1 MDAGFPKDGTRS
13 ITSEVM
19 EDGRA
24 SRYGGL
30 MTTASTR
37 PVTTDRH
44 VGDYLREWRQRRRL
58 SQMDLALEAEIS
70 TRHLSFLETG
80 RSQPSREMVLL
91 LAEKLDMPLRERNIM
106 LVSAG
111 YAPVYSQRSLDDPAL
126 AGMRQAVDLVLKGH
140 DPYPA
145 LAVDRHWSLVSAND
159 ALVSL
164 IGDVAPALMKPP
176 VNVLRLSIHPAGLA
190 RRIVNFTEWRNHLVH
205 RLHKQVDAT
214 GDAVLAA
221 LIEELRAYPTPDAAA
236 RGPKSN
242 HDYAGIVVPLQL
254 QTEEGVLT
262 LFSTTTIFGTP
273 VDVTLSELAI
283 EAFFP
288 ADPETGSALRRLAEK
303 RQAAA
308 AKAG

>member
-1 MDAGFPKDGTRS
+1 
-13 ITSEVM
+13 
-19 EDGRA
+19 
-24 SRYGGL
+24 

-111 YAPVYSQRSLDDPAL
+111 FAPVYSQRSLDDPAL

-164 IGDVAPALMKPP
+164 IGDVDPALMKPP

-205 RLHKQVDAT
+205 RLHRQVDAT

-236 RGPKSN
+236 RGSKTT
-242 HDYAGIVVPLQL
+242 HDYAGIVVPLQI
-254 QTEEGVLT
+254 QTDQGVLT

-288 ADPETGSALRRLAEK
+288 ADPETASALRRLAEK

-308 AKAG
+308 VMAG

>member
-1 MDAGFPKDGTRS
+1 
-13 ITSEVM
+13 M
-19 EDGRA
+19 EDGRVTG
-24 SRYGGL
+24 YGPP
-30 MTTASTR
+30 MKTAKSPSVTASL
-37 PVTTDRH
+37 P
-44 VGDYLREWRQRRRL
+44 VGDYLREWRQRRRM

-111 YAPVYSQRSLDDPAL
+111 YAPVYSERSLDDPAL
-126 AGMRQAVDLVLKGH
+126 ASMRHAVDLVLKGH

-145 LAVDRHWSLVSAND
+145 LAVDRHWSLVSANE

-164 IGDVAPALMKPP
+164 IGDVDPALMKPP
-176 VNVLRLSIHPAGLA
+176 VNVLRLSVHPAGLA
-190 RRIVNFTEWRNHLVH
+190 RRIVNFTEWRHHLVH
-205 RLHKQVDAT
+205 RLQHQVDAT

-221 LIEELRAYPTPDAAA
+221 LTKELRSYPTTDAAA
-236 RGPKSN
+236 RGPRQG
-242 HDYAGIVVPLQL
+242 HDYAGLVVPLQL
-254 QTEEGVLT
+254 MTEEGVLT
-262 LFSTTTIFGTP
+262 LFSTITIFGTP

-288 ADPETGSALRRLAEK
+288 ADAESGEALRRMAER

-308 AKAG
+308 G

>member
-1 MDAGFPKDGTRS
+1 
-13 ITSEVM
+13 M
-19 EDGRA
+19 EDERA
-24 SRYGGL
+24 SGYGPP
-30 MTTASTR
+30 MKTVST
-37 PVTTDRH
+37 PSVNTDRH
-44 VGDYLREWRQRRRL
+44 MGDYLREWRQRRRL

-111 YAPVYSQRSLDDPAL
+111 FAPVYSQRSLDDPAL
-126 AGMRQAVDLVLKGH
+126 ESMRQAVDLVLKGH

-145 LAVDRHWSLVSAND
+145 LAVDRHWLLVSAND

-164 IGDVAPALMKPP
+164 IGDVDPVLMKPP

-205 RLHKQVDAT
+205 RLHRQVDAT

-236 RGPKSN
+236 RAPKTS
-242 HDYAGIVVPLQL
+242 HDYAGIVVPLQIM
-254 QTEEGVLT
+254 TGEGVLT

-288 ADPETGSALRRLAEK
+288 ADPETGLALRRLAEK

-308 AKAG
+308 AG

>member
-1 MDAGFPKDGTRS
+1 M
-13 ITSEVM
+13 
-19 EDGRA
+19 
-24 SRYGGL
+24 
-30 MTTASTR
+30 
-37 PVTTDRH
+37 TTDRH

-111 YAPVYSQRSLDDPAL
+111 FAPVYSQRSLDDPAL

-164 IGDVAPALMKPP
+164 IGDVDPALMKPP

-205 RLHKQVDAT
+205 RLHRQVDAT

-236 RGPKSN
+236 RGSKTT
-242 HDYAGIVVPLQL
+242 HDYAGIVVPLQI
-254 QTEEGVLT
+254 QTDQGVLT

-288 ADPETGSALRRLAEK
+288 ADPETASALRRLAEK

-308 AKAG
+308 VMAG

>member
-1 MDAGFPKDGTRS
+1 MN
-13 ITSEVM
+13 
-19 EDGRA
+19 
-24 SRYGGL
+24 
-30 MTTASTR
+30 
-37 PVTTDRH
+37 TDRP

-91 LAEKLDMPLRERNIM
+91 LAEKLDMPLRERNVM

-111 YAPVYSQRSLDDPAL
+111 FAPVYSQRSLDDPAL
-126 AGMRQAVDLVLKGH
+126 ASMRQAVDLVLKGH
-140 DPYPA
+140 DPHPA
-145 LAVDRHWSLVSAND
+145 LAVDRHWSLIAAND

-164 IGDVAPALMKPP
+164 IGDVDPALMKPP

-205 RLHKQVDAT
+205 RLHRQVDQT
-214 GDAVLAA
+214 GDAVLAR

-236 RGPKSN
+236 RAPKPG
-242 HDYAGIVVPLQL
+242 HDYGGIVVPLQL
-254 QTEEGVLT
+254 TTGEGVLT

-288 ADPETGSALRRLAEK
+288 ADHETGLALRRLADK

-308 AKAG
+308 AAGS

>member
-1 MDAGFPKDGTRS
+1 MK
-13 ITSEVM
+13 
-19 EDGRA
+19 
-24 SRYGGL
+24 
-30 MTTASTR
+30 TASTQ
-37 PVTTDRH
+37 PVNSALH

-58 SQMDLALEAEIS
+58 SQMDLALDAEIS

-106 LVSAG
+106 LVAAG
-111 YAPVYSQRSLDDPAL
+111 FAPVYSQRSLDDPVL
-126 AGMRQAVDLVLKGH
+126 ASMRQAVDLVLKGH

-145 LAVDRHWSLVSAND
+145 LAVDRHWSLVSANE

-164 IGDVAPALMKPP
+164 IGDVDPALMKPP

-205 RLHKQVDAT
+205 RLQRQVDAT
-214 GDAVLAA
+214 GDAVLAG
-221 LIEELRAYPTPDAAA
+221 LIEELRSYPTPDAAA
-236 RGPKSN
+236 RAPRAS
-242 HDYAGIVVPLQL
+242 HDYAGIIVPLQL
-254 QTEEGVLT
+254 STDEGLLT

-288 ADPETGSALRRLAEK
+288 ADPESTQMLRRLAEG

-308 AKAG
+308 ASAG

>member
-1 MDAGFPKDGTRS
+1 MN
-13 ITSEVM
+13 
-19 EDGRA
+19 
-24 SRYGGL
+24 
-30 MTTASTR
+30 
-37 PVTTDRH
+37 TDRH
-44 VGDYLREWRQRRRL
+44 VGDFLREWRQRRRL

-80 RSQPSREMVLL
+80 SSQPSREMVLL
-91 LAEKLDMPLRERNIM
+91 LSEKLDMPLRERNIM

-111 YAPVYSQRSLDDPAL
+111 FAPVYSERSLDDPAL
-126 AGMRQAVDLVLKGH
+126 ASMRQAVDLVLRGH

-164 IGDVAPALMKPP
+164 IGDVDLALMRPP

-190 RRIVNFTEWRNHLVH
+190 RRIVNFTEWRNHLVA

-214 GDAVLAA
+214 GDARLAA

-236 RGPKSN
+236 RGSKSN

-254 QTEEGVLT
+254 MTEEGVLT

-288 ADPETGSALRRLAEK
+288 ADPETGLALRRLAEK

-308 AKAG
+308 AAVG

>member
-1 MDAGFPKDGTRS
+1 MR
-13 ITSEVM
+13 
-19 EDGRA
+19 
-24 SRYGGL
+24 
-30 MTTASTR
+30 TASVE
-37 PVTTDRH
+37 PVNTDRH

-58 SQMDLALEAEIS
+58 SQMDLALDAEIS

-111 YAPVYSQRSLDDPAL
+111 FAPVYSQRSLDDPAL
-126 AGMRQAVDLVLKGH
+126 ASMRQAVDLVLKGH

-164 IGDVAPALMKPP
+164 IGDVDPALMKPP

-205 RLHKQVDAT
+205 RLHHQVDTT

-221 LIEELRAYPTPDAAA
+221 LIEELRSYPTPDAARA
-236 RGPKSN
+236 QKAN
-242 HDYAGIVVPLQL
+242 HDYAGIVVPLQI
-254 QTEEGVLT
+254 QSGEGLLT

-288 ADPETGSALRRLAEK
+288 ADPETGSALRRLAER
-303 RQAAA
+303 RQADAA
-308 AKAG
+308 SPR

>member
-1 MDAGFPKDGTRS
+1 
-13 ITSEVM
+13 M
-19 EDGRA
+19 EDRPA
-24 SRYGGL
+24 SRYGPP
-30 MTTASTR
+30 MKSASTQ
-37 PVTTDRH
+37 PVNTDRH
-44 VGDYLREWRQRRRL
+44 VGDFLREWRQRRRL

-126 AGMRQAVDLVLKGH
+126 HSMRQAVDLVLRGH

-145 LAVDRHWSLVSAND
+145 LAVDRHWSLVMAND

-164 IGDVAPALMKPP
+164 IGEVDPALMKPP
-176 VNVLRLSIHPAGLA
+176 VNVLRLSIHPAGFA

-205 RLHKQVDAT
+205 RLHRQVDAT
-214 GDAVLAA
+214 GDATLAA
-221 LIEELRAYPTPDAAA
+221 LIEELRSYPTPDAAA
-236 RGPKSN
+236 RGPKVG

-254 QTEEGVLT
+254 MTEEGVLT

-273 VDVTLSELAI
+273 VDVTLSELAV

-288 ADPETGSALRRLAEK
+288 ADPETVAALGRLAEK
-303 RQAAA
+303 RRAAA
-308 AKAG
+308 

>member
-1 MDAGFPKDGTRS
+1 
-13 ITSEVM
+13 
-19 EDGRA
+19 
-24 SRYGGL
+24 
-30 MTTASTR
+30 
-37 PVTTDRH
+37 
-44 VGDYLREWRQRRRL
+44 
-58 SQMDLALEAEIS
+58 MDLALEAEIS

-111 YAPVYSQRSLDDPAL
+111 FAPVYSQRSLDDPAL
-126 AGMRQAVDLVLKGH
+126 GSMRQAVDLVLRGH

-145 LAVDRHWSLVSAND
+145 LAVDRHWSLVSANE

-164 IGDVAPALMKPP
+164 IGDVDPALMKPP

-205 RLHKQVDAT
+205 RLQRQVDAT
-214 GDAVLAA
+214 GDAVLAG
-221 LIEELRAYPTPDAAA
+221 LIGELRSYPTPDAPA
-236 RGPKSN
+236 RAPRAS

-254 QTEEGVLT
+254 IAGEGVLT
-262 LFSTTTIFGTP
+262 LFSTITIFGTP

-288 ADPETGSALRRLAEK
+288 ADPESTRMLRRLAEG

-308 AKAG
+308 VGEVRAS

>member
-1 MDAGFPKDGTRS
+1 MR
-13 ITSEVM
+13 
-19 EDGRA
+19 
-24 SRYGGL
+24 
-30 MTTASTR
+30 TASI
-37 PVTTDRH
+37 PVNSTPH
-44 VGDYLREWRQRRRL
+44 LGDYLREWRQRRRM

-111 YAPVYSQRSLDDPAL
+111 YAPVYSERSLDDPAL
-126 AGMRQAVDLVLKGH
+126 ASMRQAVDLVLKGH

-159 ALVSL
+159 ALVLL
-164 IGDVAPALMKPP
+164 IGDVDPALMKPP
-176 VNVLRLSIHPAGLA
+176 VNVLRLSVHPAGLA
-190 RRIVNFTEWRNHLVH
+190 RRIVNFTEWRNHLIH
-205 RLHKQVDAT
+205 RLHGQVDAT
-214 GDAVLAA
+214 GDATLAA
-221 LIEELRAYPTPDAAA
+221 LIAELRSYPTPDAAA
-236 RGPKSN
+236 RAPKPG
-242 HDYAGIVVPLQL
+242 HDYAGIVVPLQIT
-254 QTEEGVLT
+254 TEEGLLT

-288 ADPETGSALRRLAEK
+288 ADADTANALRRLSDK

-308 AKAG
+308 APAQ

>member
-1 MDAGFPKDGTRS
+1 MN
-13 ITSEVM
+13 
-19 EDGRA
+19 
-24 SRYGGL
+24 
-30 MTTASTR
+30 
-37 PVTTDRH
+37 TDRH

-106 LVSAG
+106 LVAAG
-111 YAPVYSQRSLDDPAL
+111 FAPVYSQRSLDDPAL

-159 ALVSL
+159 ALASL
-164 IGDVAPALMKPP
+164 IGDVDPALMKPP

-205 RLHKQVDAT
+205 RLHQQVDAT
-214 GDAVLAA
+214 GDAVLAG
-221 LIEELRAYPTPDAAA
+221 LIEELRSYPTPDAAA
-236 RGPKSN
+236 RTPKAS
-242 HDYAGIVVPLQL
+242 HDYAGIVVPFQL
-254 QTEEGVLT
+254 ATEEGVLT

-288 ADPETGSALRRLAEK
+288 ADLESGAALRRLAEK

-308 AKAG
+308 AAVG

>member
-1 MDAGFPKDGTRS
+1 MKN
-13 ITSEVM
+13 V
-19 EDGRA
+19 
-24 SRYGGL
+24 
-30 MTTASTR
+30 STQ
-37 PVTTDRH
+37 PVNSAPH

-106 LVSAG
+106 LVAAG
-111 YAPVYSQRSLDDPAL
+111 FAPVYSQRSLDDPAL
-126 AGMRQAVDLVLKGH
+126 GSMRQAVDLVLKGH

-145 LAVDRHWSLVSAND
+145 LAVDRHWSLVSANE

-164 IGDVAPALMKPP
+164 IGDVDPALMRPP

-205 RLHKQVDAT
+205 RLQRQVDAT
-214 GDAVLAA
+214 GDAVLAG
-221 LIEELRAYPTPDAAA
+221 LIEELRSYPTPDAAA
-236 RGPKSN
+236 RAPRAS
-242 HDYAGIVVPLQL
+242 HDYAGIIVPLQL
-254 QTEEGVLT
+254 STGEGLLT

-288 ADPETGSALRRLAEK
+288 ADLESTQMLRRLAER

-308 AKAG
+308 ASAG

>member
-1 MDAGFPKDGTRS
+1 M
-13 ITSEVM
+13 TS
-19 EDGRA
+19 A
-24 SRYGGL
+24 N
-30 MTTASTR
+30 ASTMN
-37 PVTTDRH
+37 PVQH
-44 VGDYLREWRQRRRL
+44 VGDYLREWRQRRRM
-58 SQMDLALEAEIS
+58 SQLDLALEADIS

-111 YAPVYSQRSLDDPAL
+111 FAPVYSQKSLDDPAL
-126 AGMRQAVDLVLKGH
+126 ESARRAVDLVLKGH

-145 LAVDRHWSLVSAND
+145 LAVDRHWSLVAAND
-159 ALVSL
+159 ALMSL
-164 IGDVAPALMKPP
+164 VTDVDPALLKPP
-176 VNVLRLSIHPAGLA
+176 VNVLRLSLHPAGIA
-190 RRIVNFTEWRNHLVH
+190 RRIANFTEWRDHIVA
-205 RLHKQVDAT
+205 RLLRQVDVT

-221 LIEELRAYPTPDAAA
+221 LVQELRAYPIPDKAA
-236 RGPKSN
+236 RGPAARQ
-242 HDYAGIVVPLQL
+242 DYAGVVVPLHL
-254 QTEEGVLT
+254 STEEGVLT

-288 ADPETGSALRRLAEK
+288 ADAETADALRRLAEK

-308 AKAG
+308 ARV

>member
-1 MDAGFPKDGTRS
+1 MN
-13 ITSEVM
+13 
-19 EDGRA
+19 
-24 SRYGGL
+24 
-30 MTTASTR
+30 
-37 PVTTDRH
+37 TDRH
-44 VGDYLREWRQRRRL
+44 VGDFLREWRQRRRL
-58 SQMDLALEAEIS
+58 SQMYLALEAEIS

-91 LAEKLDMPLRERNIM
+91 LSEKLDMPLRERNIM

-111 YAPVYSQRSLDDPAL
+111 FAPVYSERSLDDPAL
-126 AGMRQAVDLVLKGH
+126 ASMRQAVDLVLRGH

-164 IGDVAPALMKPP
+164 IGDVDLALMRPP

-190 RRIVNFTEWRNHLVH
+190 RRIVNFTEWRNHLVA

-214 GDAVLAA
+214 GDARLAA

-236 RGPKSN
+236 RGPKSS

-254 QTEEGVLT
+254 MTGEGVLT

-288 ADPETGSALRRLAEK
+288 ADEATSRAL
-303 RQAAA
+303 QANAA
-308 AKAG
+308 YRE

>member
-1 MDAGFPKDGTRS
+1 
-13 ITSEVM
+13 M
-19 EDGRA
+19 EDECVT
-24 SRYGGL
+24 RYGPL
-30 MTTASTR
+30 MTAASTR
-37 PVTTDRH
+37 PVNPDRH
-44 VGDYLREWRQRRRL
+44 VGDFLREWRQRRRL

-91 LAEKLDMPLRERNIM
+91 LSEKLDMPLRERNIM

-111 YAPVYSQRSLDDPAL
+111 FAPVYSERSLDDPAL
-126 AGMRQAVDLVLKGH
+126 AGMRQAVDLVLRGH

-164 IGDVAPALMKPP
+164 IGEVDPALMKPP

-190 RRIVNFTEWRNHLVH
+190 RRIVNFTEWRNHLVA

-214 GDAVLAA
+214 GDARLAA

-236 RGPKSN
+236 RGSKSN
-242 HDYAGIVVPLQL
+242 HIDYRP
-254 QTEEGVLT
+254 
-262 LFSTTTIFGTP
+262 
-273 VDVTLSELAI
+273 
-283 EAFFP
+283 
-288 ADPETGSALRRLAEK
+288 K
-303 RQAAA
+303 R
-308 AKAG
+308 

>member
-1 MDAGFPKDGTRS
+1 
-13 ITSEVM
+13 M
-19 EDGRA
+19 EDERG
-24 SRYGGL
+24 SRYGPA
-30 MTTASTR
+30 MTAASTR
-37 PVTTDRH
+37 PVNTDRH
-44 VGDYLREWRQRRRL
+44 VGDFLREWRQRRRL

-91 LAEKLDMPLRERNIM
+91 LSEKLDMPLRERNIM

-111 YAPVYSQRSLDDPAL
+111 FAPVYSERSLDDPAL
-126 AGMRQAVDLVLKGH
+126 AGMRQAVDLVLRGH

-164 IGDVAPALMKPP
+164 IGAVDPALMRPP

-190 RRIVNFTEWRNHLVH
+190 RRIVNFTEWRNHLVA

-214 GDAVLAA
+214 GDARLAA

-236 RGPKSN
+236 RGSKSN

-254 QTEEGVLT
+254 MTEEGVLT

-288 ADPETGSALRRLAEK
+288 ADPETGLALRRLAEK

-308 AKAG
+308 AAVG

>member
-1 MDAGFPKDGTRS
+1 
-13 ITSEVM
+13 M
-19 EDGRA
+19 EDET
-24 SRYGGL
+24 SPRYGRR
-30 MTTASTR
+30 MKHVNTAH
-37 PVTTDRH
+37 H
-44 VGDYLREWRQRRRL
+44 VGDYLREWRQRRRM
-58 SQMDLALEAEIS
+58 SQLDLALEADIS

-111 YAPVYSQRSLDDPAL
+111 FAPVYSQRSLDDPAL
-126 AGMRQAVDLVLKGH
+126 ESMRRAVDLVLKGH

-145 LAVDRHWSLVSAND
+145 LAVDRHWSLVAAND
-159 ALVSL
+159 ALLSV
-164 IGDVAPALMKPP
+164 IGDVDPALLKAP
-176 VNVLRLSIHPAGLA
+176 VNVLRLSMHPGGLA
-190 RRIVNFTEWRNHLVH
+190 RRIVNFSEWRDHLVA
-205 RLHKQVDAT
+205 RLHRQVDMT

-221 LIEELRAYPTPDAAA
+221 LMEELRAYPTPDTAA
-236 RGPKSN
+236 RGSSPRQ
-242 HDYAGIVVPLQL
+242 DYAGVVVPLQL
-254 QTEEGVLT
+254 KVDQGVLT

-288 ADPETGSALRRLAEK
+288 ADPETAVILRRMVET

-308 AKAG
+308 P

>member
-1 MDAGFPKDGTRS
+1 MN
-13 ITSEVM
+13 
-19 EDGRA
+19 
-24 SRYGGL
+24 
-30 MTTASTR
+30 
-37 PVTTDRH
+37 PVQH
-44 VGDYLREWRQRRRL
+44 VGDYLREWRQRRRM
-58 SQMDLALEAEIS
+58 SQLDLALEADIS

-111 YAPVYSQRSLDDPAL
+111 YAPVYSERSLEDPAL
-126 AGMRQAVDLVLKGH
+126 ESMRHAVDLVLKGH

-164 IGDVAPALMKPP
+164 IGEVDPALMKPP

-205 RLHKQVDAT
+205 RLQRQVEAT
-214 GDAVLAA
+214 GDAVLSR
-221 LIEELRAYPTPDAAA
+221 LIEELRSYPTPDAAA
-236 RGPKSN
+236 RAPRTS

-254 QTEEGVLT
+254 TTGEGVLT

-288 ADPETGSALRRLAEK
+288 ADSETALLLRRMAEG
-303 RQAAA
+303 RQGAAA
-308 AKAG
+308 GGTAR

>member
-1 MDAGFPKDGTRS
+1 MNSAP
-13 ITSEVM
+13 
-19 EDGRA
+19 
-24 SRYGGL
+24 
-30 MTTASTR
+30 
-37 PVTTDRH
+37 H

-58 SQMDLALEAEIS
+58 SQMDLALDAEIS

-106 LVSAG
+106 LVAAG
-111 YAPVYSQRSLDDPAL
+111 FAPVYSQRSLDDPAL
-126 AGMRQAVDLVLKGH
+126 ASMRQAVDLVLKGH

-145 LAVDRHWSLVSAND
+145 LAVDRHWSLVSANE

-164 IGDVAPALMKPP
+164 IGDVDPALMKPP

-205 RLHKQVDAT
+205 RLQRQVDAT
-214 GDAVLAA
+214 GDAVLAG
-221 LIEELRAYPTPDAAA
+221 LIEELRSYPTPDAAA
-236 RGPKSN
+236 RAPRAS
-242 HDYAGIVVPLQL
+242 HDYAGIIVPLQL
-254 QTEEGVLT
+254 STGEGLLT

-288 ADPETGSALRRLAEK
+288 ADLESTQMLRRLAER

-308 AKAG
+308 ASAG